1 MRMQLGQRI
10 NYPGEKARRSTFNL
24 HLPLVDGYYM
34 LEALHPPSQR
44 LREFM
49 DKGFSGHKSRWSS
62 WRFVNVKKF
71 LPSFE
76 LDCLLTEPTH
86 VRLDQLLFRRSKHL
100 CCKEFV
106 GCLFV
111 LIATAV

>member
-1 MRMQLGQRI
+1 MQLGQRI

-62 WRFVNVKKF
+62 LRFVNVKKY
-71 LPSFE
+71 LPSSE
-76 LDCLLTEPTH
+76 LARWQQAETEPWVHHDCLLTELTH
-86 VRLDQLLFRRSKHL
+86 VRLDQLLSRRSQHL
-100 CCKEFV
+100 CSR
-106 GCLFV
+106 
-111 LIATAV
+111 

>member
-24 HLPLVDGYYM
+24 HLPLVDEYYM

-71 LPSFE
+71 LPGFE
-76 LDCLLTEPTH
+76 LDCLLTELTH